1 MSHPPV
7 GALVAITPPAQLA
20 RFLDRRR
27 YLPIG
32 VPLLKHVAA
41 RPGTQV
47 CRFGSRVTIDRHVV
61 AIALDRDSHGRPL
74 PAWRGCRIL
83 GRAEFFLLNAA
94 ADSMD
99 GRYFGP
105 IPATGLLGRATPVL
119 TRDAPGKRTD
129 ERRVGKEGG
138 RTGRTRGQ

>member
-47 CRFGSRVTIDRHVV
+47 CRFSSRVTIDRHVV

-105 IPATGLLGRATPVL
+105 IRSEEHTSELQSLMRISYAVFCLKKKTL
-119 TRDAPGKRTD
+119 THYKT
-129 ERRVGKEGG
+129 KL
-138 RTGRTRGQ
+138 

>member
-74 PAWRGCRIL
+74 PAWPGCRIP
-83 GRAEFFLLNAA
+83 GRAGFFLLNAA
-94 ADSMD
+94 RKSVGSGKGVA
-99 GRYFGP
+99 GR
-105 IPATGLLGRATPVL
+105 V
-119 TRDAPGKRTD
+119 K
-129 ERRVGKEGG
+129 
-138 RTGRTRGQ
+138 